1 MSLDFNP
8 IGNIFNFV
16 WSKLNEDAIAM
27 DITKEDFNSISAR
40 VKSTISSDSTD
51 FTDKAIE
58 SMNKETYETDNCWKR
73 TRKKILDASWS
84 VQFVDKNR
92 STPNISSVL
101 DRILLFLISIW
112 LYF

>member
-1 MSLDFNP
+1 
-8 IGNIFNFV
+8 
-16 WSKLNEDAIAM
+16 M

-73 TRKKILDASWS
+73 TRKKILDAS
-84 VQFVDKNR
+84 
-92 STPNISSVL
+92 
-101 DRILLFLISIW
+101 
-112 LYF
+112 

>member
-1 MSLDFNP
+1 MGILLTKAKAALGDVECRSLSISAMSLDFNP

-73 TRKKILDASWS
+73 TRKKILDAS
-84 VQFVDKNR
+84 
-92 STPNISSVL
+92 
-101 DRILLFLISIW
+101 
-112 LYF
+112 